1 MKLAA
6 LPISLRQLQYFVAV
20 AGALSFRKA
29 AAQCH
34 VSQPSLSAQLA
45 QLEEALGTRLL
56 ERDTK
61 HVMLTH
67 AGNALLRRASKLLL
81 DVEDLLNAAQTLGDP
96 LQGSL
101 RLGVIPTIAPYLLP
115 SISPALRRR
124 FPKLTLLWVE
134 DKTEVL
140 LRQLAAGDLDAAIL
154 AIDDTTAHLHSEV
167 IAKDDFVV
175 AMPPSHELASLASP
189 MPIKELSGEHVL
201 LLDEGH
207 CLRDQTLAVCQRGR
221 ANELEFR
228 ATSIG
233 TLVQMVAAGAGMT
246 LLPKLALATEAKR
259 SKLVIRALAAPSPHR
274 VIGLAWRKQA
284 PMGAALAAVAAAMRE
299 QYPA

>member
-1 MKLAA
+1 M
-6 LPISLRQLQYFVAV
+6 RQLQYFVAV
-20 AGALSFRKA
+20 AGSLSFRKA
-29 AAQCH
+29 AALCH

-61 HVMLTH
+61 HVMLTQ
-67 AGNALLRRASKLLL
+67 AGAALLRRATKLLL
-81 DVEDLLNAAQTLGDP
+81 DVDDLLGAAQTLGDP

-115 SISPALRRR
+115 SISPALRKK

-140 LRQLAAGDLDAAIL
+140 LRQLAAGELDAAIL

-175 AMPPSHELASLASP
+175 AMPPAHELAALP
-189 MPIKELSGEHVL
+189 GPLPIKELSGEHVL

-274 VIGLAWRKQA
+274 VIGLAWRKHVPIA
-284 PMGAALAAVAAAMRE
+284 AALAAVAAAMHE
-299 QYPA
+299 HYPA

>member
-1 MKLAA
+1 MAT
-6 LPISLRQLQYFVAV
+6 S
-20 AGALSFRKA
+20 LSFRKA

-45 QLEEALGTRLL
+45 QLEDALGMRLF

-61 HVMLTH
+61 RVLLTQ
-67 AGNALLRRASKLLL
+67 AGDALLRRASKILL
-81 DVEDLLNAAQTLGDP
+81 DVEDLLDAALTLGDP
-96 LQGSL
+96 LQGTL

-115 SISPALRRR
+115 SIAPALRKK
-124 FPKLTLLWVE
+124 FSKLTLLWVE

-140 LRQLAAGDLDAAIL
+140 LRQLAAGALDAAIL
-154 AIDDTTAHLHSEV
+154 ALDDTTAHLQSEV

-175 AMPPSHELASLASP
+175 AMPPTHELARHATPLP
-189 MPIKELSGEHVL
+189 VKELSGEHVL

-221 ANELEFR
+221 ASELEFR

-246 LLPKLALATEAKR
+246 LLPKLALPTETKR
-259 SKLVIRALAAPSPHR
+259 TKLIIRALMAPSPHR
-274 VIGLAWRKQA
+274 VLGLAWRKQSPLA
-284 PMGAALAAVAAAMRE
+284 GALTSVAATMRE
-299 QYPA
+299 HYPA